1 VAVAVLVMPVKVL
14 AVLMGVVLVTL
25 LLRVVL

>member
-1 VAVAVLVMPVKVL
+1 VAVAVLVLPVKVL

>member
-1 VAVAVLVMPVKVL
+1 VAVAVLVLPVKVL
-14 AVLMGVVLVTL
+14 AVLMGVVPVMP